1 MINSR
6 YKRSRNR
13 NFLTKRSIVDQTI
26 TVIVILILATF
37 SLFVS
42 LPTYGQNQSQE
53 QQLQQT
59 EAKPYPVLLVHG
71 YAEDAAVWKK
81 WEDMLR
87 KDGIQFLTVT
97 FKDSDDKCG
106 SAEQHATELE
116 KMVQNVEEES
126 GSQQKINIVGY
137 SKGGLDARV
146 FLDITDTKD
155 VANLIMIGTP
165 NAGSI
170 VAEIN
175 DICAPA
181 AYDLR
186 PGANATEAVINPDT
200 KYYTIAGDWMPLTH
214 GNPMIPG
221 NDDGLVPVES
231 VESQEYFQSLGRTE
245 HGHAELL
252 SEEEYQMSKDILLGK
267 K

>member
-1 MINSR
+1 MVPLGS
-6 YKRSRNR
+6 
-13 NFLTKRSIVDQTI
+13 F
-26 TVIVILILATF
+26 VI
-37 SLFVS
+37 S
-42 LPTYGQNQSQE
+42 LPAFGQNQSG
-53 QQLQQT
+53 QQQQT
-59 EAKPYPVLLVHG
+59 EKPLPVLLIHG
-71 YAEDAAVWKK
+71 YAEDAAIWKK

-87 KDGIQFLTVT
+87 KDGIQFFTVT

-106 SAEQHATELE
+106 SAEQHAKELE
-116 KMVQNVEEES
+116 KRVQDIKQQS
-126 GSQQKINIVGY
+126 GAQKLNIVGH

-165 NAGSI
+165 NAGSP
-170 VAEIN
+170 ASETN
-175 DICAPA
+175 DVCAPA
-181 AYDLR
+181 VFDLR
-186 PGANATEAVINPDT
+186 PGSNATKAAMNSNT
-200 KYYTIAGDWMPLTH
+200 KHYTIAGDWMPLTQ
-214 GNPMIPG
+214 GNLMIQG

-252 SEEEYQMSKDILLGK
+252 SEKEYQLSKDILLGK

>member
-1 MINSR
+1 MSCFSWMNKARFKII
-6 YKRSRNR
+6 
-13 NFLTKRSIVDQTI
+13 IVLSMLVTM
-26 TVIVILILATF
+26 

-42 LPTYGQNQSQE
+42 QPTYGQNQSE
-53 QQLQQT
+53 GQQQQS
-59 EAKPYPVLLVHG
+59 EKLLLPVLLIHG
-71 YAEDAAVWKK
+71 YVEDATVWKK

-87 KDGIQFLTVT
+87 KEGIQFFTVT

-106 SAEQHATELE
+106 SAEQHARELE
-116 KMVQNVEEES
+116 KRVQDIKQQS
-126 GSQQKINIVGY
+126 GSQKINIVGH

-165 NAGSI
+165 NAGSPA
-170 VAEIN
+170 AETN
-175 DICAPA
+175 DACAPA
-181 AYDLR
+181 VFDLR
-186 PGANATEAVINPDT
+186 PGANATKAAMNPNT
-200 KYYTIAGDWMPLTH
+200 KYYTIAGDWMPLTQ
-214 GNPMIPG
+214 GNLMIQG

-252 SEEEYQMSKDILLGK
+252 SEKEYELSKDILLGK
-267 K
+267 Q

>member
-1 MINSR
+1 MSCFSWMN
-6 YKRSRNR
+6 K
-13 NFLTKRSIVDQTI
+13 
-26 TVIVILILATF
+26 ATF
-37 SLFVS
+37 KMIIVLSMLVTMGLFVS
-42 LPTYGQNQSQE
+42 QPTYGQNQSGGQHQSE
-53 QQLQQT
+53 KQLL
-59 EAKPYPVLLVHG
+59 PVLLIHG
-71 YAEDAAVWKK
+71 YGEDAAVWKK

-87 KDGIQFLTVT
+87 KDGIQFFTVT

-106 SAEQHATELE
+106 SSEQHAKDLE
-116 KMVQNVEEES
+116 KRIQDIKQQS
-126 GSQQKINIVGY
+126 GAQKINIVGH

-165 NAGSI
+165 NAGSPA
-170 VAEIN
+170 AETN
-175 DICAPA
+175 DVCAPA
-181 AYDLR
+181 VFDFR
-186 PGANATEAVINPDT
+186 PGANATKAAMNPNT
-200 KYYTIAGDWMPLTH
+200 KYYTIAGDWMPLTQ
-214 GNPMIPG
+214 GNLMIQG

-252 SEEEYQMSKDILLGK
+252 SEKEYQLSKDILLGK